1 MPQSDSGMFDS
12 VTGLFR
18 AYLNCEYTLP
28 VLGISSRNRG
38 KETDLMLWIGLL
50 IIVGLL
56 VIAALIGADVPPPD
70 LF

>member
-1 MPQSDSGMFDS
+1 
-12 VTGLFR
+12 
-18 AYLNCEYTLP
+18 
-28 VLGISSRNRG
+28 
-38 KETDLMLWIGLL
+38 MLWIGLL